1 MIQRMGRIMRRKA
14 DGRDARFVILF
25 VEGTD
30 EDPREGAHEAF
41 VGELVAVARE
51 STVVQVEE
59 ATSLKEFLRPSRME

>member
-1 MIQRMGRIMRRKA
+1 MY
-14 DGRDARFVILF
+14 

-51 STVVQVEE
+51 STVVSVDE
-59 ATSLKEFLRPSRME
+59 AAGLKEFLRPDRME